1 MTRYLLVGI
10 LALPAAAFGQARSPA
25 PYPSFSRAP
34 QDRGRLS
41 INAGLESASGF
52 TSTTATPL
60 YLETETINSSYS
72 IPPGVFVDGEV
83 IVRVRRR
90 GFAVGAAVSTF
101 TKSDAASV
109 TGSIPHPFLFNTPR
123 AISGTTSPLERSETA
138 VHMLA
143 AFISTSKRRDIVIA
157 GGPSFFHVTQD
168 LVGDVTYTEGYP
180 YDTAVFSGATASKS
194 SASSVGLNVGVDVGV
209 KLSKSFGVGGLVRY
223 SRAGLTL
230 PLAKTTSGVSIDAGG
245 VQAGGGVRLYF

>member
-1 MTRYLLVGI
+1 MTRYVLIAVLVF
-10 LALPAAAFGQARSPA
+10 PVAAFGQVRPCF
-25 PYPSFSRAP
+25 PFTRTQAP
-34 QDRGRLS
+34 QDRARIS
-41 INAGLESASGF
+41 INAGVESVSTF
-52 TSTTATPL
+52 TSTTTTPL
-60 YLETETINSSYS
+60 YLESETINSSYS

-90 GFAVGAAVSTF
+90 GFAIGAAVSTL

-109 TGSIPHPFLFNTPR
+109 TGTIPHPFLFNTPR

-168 LVGDVTYTEGYP
+168 LVGDVAYTDAYP
-180 YDTAVFSGATASKS
+180 YDTAVFSGAIASKS
-194 SASSVGLNVGVDVGV
+194 SASAIGVNVGVDIGV
-209 KLSKSFGVGGLVRY
+209 KLSKSFGVGGIVRF
-223 SRAGLTL
+223 SHAGLTL
-230 PLAKTTSGVSIDAGG
+230 PLAKTTSGVSTDAGG